1 MTNESITFTSTCYN
15 KYHLYHFRQI
25 FVYLNMYPINGPE
38 GIVPFAQN
46 KFDANRNLVD
56 KNTRMFVRQITSEFC
71 NLDKKIETIK

>member
-1 MTNESITFTSTCYN
+1 
-15 KYHLYHFRQI
+15 
-25 FVYLNMYPINGPE
+25 MYPINGPE